1 MTPQTKLDQRR
12 ADFMERLYQASG
24 RDNRLFT
31 GLWEEYCLE
40 LGAHYRD
47 TPDQCPDVMNF
58 TPVQSVEKEQS

>member
-24 RDNRLFT
+24 RDSQLFT

-47 TPDQCPDVMNF
+47 TPDQCPDAMNF
-58 TPVQSVEKEQS
+58 SHVQSVEKEQG

>member
-12 ADFMERLYQASG
+12 ADFMKRLYQASG
-24 RDNRLFT
+24 RDNQLFT

-58 TPVQSVEKEQS
+58 TPAQSVEKEQS